1 MNMYE
6 ARQNKE
12 KVSRR
17 IDGGGGIARQ
27 RVKFANNTK
36 VKENPQI
43 AIPKRE
49 EPVSQF
55 SVKRNAQYN
64 ITSNNKS
71 IIQRLNPDVLPFGPV
86 PNIGIPD
93 PNIRNSHDVTE
104 IGQHPEEAMFLNMMV
119 TLGINNDD
127 AMQIWLTLLE
137 GFQIQDFLN
146 EAATMGIVGGQYFT
160 NNDIREDNELF
171 IQVARAVRPL
181 LNVGNIV
188 GLWSGGFDLSQYA
201 QSIGCVTL
209 EESPFGFILDSL
221 YLTNSWGR
229 LGPLW
234 NIISRE
240 FVDVAI
246 GQGAEFHVFL
256 RTYDVGSVLIRQE
269 VRQIRLFG
277 PGLNIFWHPIV
288 EFDGTYFE
296 LDENCDL
303 SDNHQPCSESEC
315 LARLILF
322 HQRQDING
330 ESGVFPNI
338 INHFIN
344 ELDINN
350 FGIDEILDNI
360 AMTQ

>member
-1 MNMYE
+1 MYE

-17 IDGGGGIARQ
+17 IDSAGGGTRQ
-27 RVKFANNTK
+27 GMKFADNTNGK
-36 VKENPQI
+36 SKNVI
-43 AIPKRE
+43 LKRE
-49 EPVSQF
+49 EPILRF
-55 SVKRNAQYN
+55 SNHEYGT
-64 ITSNNKS
+64 TSNHKS
-71 IIQRLNPDVLPFGPV
+71 TIQRLNPNDIQNLY
-86 PNIGIPD
+86 
-93 PNIRNSHDVTE
+93 IRNSYDTAE
-104 IGQHPEEAMFLNMMV
+104 IGQHPEEAMFLHMM
-119 TLGINNDD
+119 TRLGVNNDD

-146 EAATMGIVGGQYFT
+146 EAATIDVVGGQYFT
-160 NNDIREDNELF
+160 NNDIRQDNELF
-171 IQVARAVRPL
+171 IQVAQAVRPL
-181 LNVGNIV
+181 LNVGNLV

-201 QSIGCVTL
+201 QSIGCITL

-234 NIISRE
+234 NIISKE

-246 GQGAEFHVFL
+246 GQGAEFHIFL
-256 RTYDVGSVLIRQE
+256 RTYDIGSVLIRQE
-269 VRQIRLFG
+269 VQQIRLFG
-277 PGLNIFWHPIV
+277 PNLNIFWHPIV
-288 EFDGTYFE
+288 ELDGTYFE
-296 LDENCDL
+296 LDADCNL
-303 SDNHQPCSESEC
+303 SENHQPCSESEC

-344 ELDINN
+344 ELNLDN
-350 FGIDEILDNI
+350 FGVNEILDNI
-360 AMTQ
+360 AMNQ